1 MRNIPK
7 SVEKLR
13 LKTHLGVLII
23 RGSFEKTIMR
33 TGEYLER
40 SLLIIFMSAAP
51 PQMGWDASYLAYLGR
66 QTL

>member
-23 RGSFEKTIMR
+23 GGSFEKTIMSS
-33 TGEYLER
+33 GK
-40 SLLIIFMSAAP
+40 IWNVP
-51 PQMGWDASYLAYLGR
+51 C
-66 QTL
+66 